1 MDAIYKVKL
10 TSNAAPLLIRFIM
23 NKKLFAL
30 IISLIL
36 LAPWPGSAINR
47 EDKTFSIVTVNINGV
62 PDILR
67 LPTPVADQEIT
78 VKTEHLRWEESF
90 YFMIEPREQVVSDL
104 KVEQKQINCLSHPEM
119 NLDLLKKWPRRE
131 SSWREMNFVG
141 TNRYKGAEFDNND
154 LSNPSLESLEA
165 FIMAQNTKGKVE
177 SLAIAKEIARAP
189 ESHSYHC
196 ETLIKV
202 TGSGIKK
209 DSSIATFRISID

>member
-1 MDAIYKVKL
+1 MNAIYKVKL
-10 TSNAAPLLIRFIM
+10 TLNAPPLLIGFIM

-30 IISLIL
+30 IFSLIL
-36 LAPWPGSAINR
+36 LVPWPGSAING

-90 YFMIEPREQVVSDL
+90 YFMIEPREQAVSDI
-104 KVEQKQINCLSHPEM
+104 KVEQKQINCLSHSKI

-165 FIMAQNTKGKVE
+165 FIIAQNAKDKVDN
-177 SLAIAKEIARAP
+177 LAIAREITLSP

-196 ETLIKV
+196 ETLIKI
-202 TGSGIKK
+202 TQKGNNKK
-209 DSSIATFRISID
+209 PITYRIEIY